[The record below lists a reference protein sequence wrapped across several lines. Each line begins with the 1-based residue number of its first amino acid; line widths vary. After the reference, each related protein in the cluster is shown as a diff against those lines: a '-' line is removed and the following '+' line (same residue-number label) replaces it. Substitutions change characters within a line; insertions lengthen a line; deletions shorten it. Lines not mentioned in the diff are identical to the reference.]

1 MKKRLLL
8 FLSILVLVMPVM
20 VFAEP
25 EESTTPTEP
34 STTEPEAT
42 QTPTQTPEPSVTP
55 SPSPSPSVV
64 DDKIDLTLKGV
75 RIPGAELI
83 TPFSSDNSKVY
94 EVKITDQSKFN
105 LQYVTV
111 DYTTKSDK
119 LKFWVTQLDGQNT
132 FKVFVQNKDNS
143 KQQLVYTFKVLKEEA
158 NANLAS
164 LKINGYAFNETFDK
178 DTTSYTVT
186 VPYDITTVTIT
197 ANPEDNN
204 AKVNPSTSFTKDDL
218 KVGGNTVEVKV
229 TNGNSTKTYK
239 IFITR
244 SEENEVEEKA
254 TSIISSKITSSDFD
268 IPKTENPDSILKYII
283 ITLGSLVL
291 FTIGGIGIYFFIKTS
306 PKKMKK
312 ELLKE
317 KEKKDE
323 SPIVESKPEV
333 KEEVKKEINK
343 EVKKEEKPLI
353 EEL

>member
-8 FLSILVLVMPVM
+8 FLSILVLVMPIM

-25 EESTTPTEP
+25 EETTPSTEP

-42 QTPTQTPEPSVTP
+42 PAPTQTPEPSPSTTPSVTP
-55 SPSPSPSVV
+55 QEE
-64 DDKIDLTLKGV
+64 KLDLTLKGV
-75 RIPGAELI
+75 HIPGAELI

-132 FKVFVQNKDNS
+132 FKVFVQNKDNT
-143 KQQLVYTFKVLKEEA
+143 KQQLIYTFKVIKEEA

-164 LKINGYAFNETFDK
+164 LKINGYAFNETFNK

-244 SEENEVEEKA
+244 SEENELEEKA

-268 IPKTENPDSILKYII
+268 IPKTENPDSILNYII

-291 FTIGGIGIYFFIKTS
+291 FTIGGLGIYFFIKTS

-312 ELLKE
+312 ELLKN
-317 KEKKDE
+317 KEKKEE
-323 SPIVESKPEV
+323 SPIVEAKPEV
-333 KEEVKKEINK
+333 KEVVKKEIKK
-343 EVKKEEKPLI
+343 EVKKEEKPFI

>member
-25 EESTTPTEP
+25 EEPTP
-34 STTEPEAT
+34 STE
-42 QTPTQTPEPSVTP
+42 
-55 SPSPSPSVV
+55 PSPSPSVPQEPSESKEPSTDPSSSPSV
-64 DDKIDLTLKGV
+64 TPQEEKLDLTLKGV
-75 RIPGAELI
+75 HIPGAELI

-111 DYTTKSDK
+111 DYTSKSDK

-132 FKVFVQNKDNS
+132 FKVFVQNKDNT
-143 KQQLVYTFKVLKEEA
+143 KQQLIYTFKVIKEEA

-164 LKINGYAFNETFDK
+164 LKINGYAFNETFNK

-244 SEENEVEEKA
+244 SEENELEEKA

-268 IPKTENPDSILKYII
+268 IPKTENPDSILNYII

-317 KEKKDE
+317 KEKKEE
-323 SPIVESKPEV
+323 SPIVEAKPEV
-333 KEEVKKEINK
+333 KEVVKKEIKK
-343 EVKKEEKPLI
+343 EVKKEEKPFI

>member
-25 EESTTPTEP
+25 EETTPSTEP
-34 STTEPEAT
+34 STTEPEASS
-42 QTPTQTPEPSVTP
+42 TPTPEPSTDP
-55 SPSPSPSVV
+55 SPSPSATPQEE
-64 DDKIDLTLKGV
+64 KLDLTLKGV
-75 RIPGAELI
+75 HIPGAELI

-132 FKVFVQNKDNS
+132 FKVFVQNKDNT
-143 KQQLVYTFKVLKEEA
+143 KQQLIYTFKVIKEEA

-164 LKINGYAFNETFDK
+164 LKINGYAFNETFNK
-178 DTTSYTVT
+178 DTISYTVT

-244 SEENEVEEKA
+244 SEENELEEKA

-268 IPKTENPDSILKYII
+268 IPKTENPDSILNYII

-317 KEKKDE
+317 KEKKEE
-323 SPIVESKPEV
+323 SPIVEAKPEV
-333 KEEVKKEINK
+333 KEVVKKEIKK
-343 EVKKEEKPLI
+343 EVKKEEKPFI

>member
-25 EESTTPTEP
+25 EEPTTSPEP
-34 STTEPEAT
+34 STTEPEAS
-42 QTPTQTPEPSVTP
+42 PAPTPEPTSTPTP
-55 SPSPSPSVV
+55 SATPSES
-64 DDKIDLTLKGV
+64 KKNIDLSIKSV
-75 RIPGAELI
+75 SIIGADI
-83 TPFSSDNSKVY
+83 VQTGDQWYKVT
-94 EVKITDQSKFN
+94 VKIGEEENFSNAIKN
-105 LQYVTV
+105 LE
-111 DYTTKSDK
+111 KN
-119 LKFWVTQLDGQNT
+119 LKVT
-132 FKVFVQNKDNS
+132 FKDENAKIAVYGSVSNNQFSIIITDGADKKQPYYFVIK
-143 KQQLVYTFKVLKEEA
+143 YPEA

-164 LKINGYAFNETFDK
+164 LKINGYAFNETFNK

-244 SEENEVEEKA
+244 SEENELEEKA

-268 IPKTENPDSILKYII
+268 IPKTENPDSILNYII

-291 FTIGGIGIYFFIKTS
+291 FTIGGLGIYFFIKTS

-312 ELLKE
+312 ELLKD
-317 KEKKDE
+317 KEKKEE
-323 SPIVESKPEV
+323 SPIVEAKPEV
-333 KEEVKKEINK
+333 KEVVKKEIKK
-343 EVKKEEKPLI
+343 EVKKEEKPFI